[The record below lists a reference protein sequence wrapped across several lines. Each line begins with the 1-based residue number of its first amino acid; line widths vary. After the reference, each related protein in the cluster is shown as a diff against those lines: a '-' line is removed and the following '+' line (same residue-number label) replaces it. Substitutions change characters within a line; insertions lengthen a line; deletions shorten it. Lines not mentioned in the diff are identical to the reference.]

1 MFKIILRIV
10 KLILEKRNKN
20 ESGKKGYL
28 LNPCAYDMKNNILYG
43 RKDKFITNE
52 TIESKAQEFITLYQ
66 EEFTGIYSYLQNELN
81 NQMYYLE

>member
-20 ESGKKGYL
+20 ESRKKGYL
-28 LNPCAYDMKNNILYG
+28 LNPYAYDMKNNILYG
-43 RKDKFITNE
+43 CKDKVITNE

-66 EEFTGIYSYLQNELN
+66 EEFNGIY
-81 NQMYYLE
+81 

>member
-20 ESGKKGYL
+20 ESRKKGYL
-28 LNPCAYDMKNNILYG
+28 LNPYAYYMKNNILYG
-43 RKDKFITNE
+43 RKDKVITNE

-66 EEFTGIYSYLQNELN
+66 EEFNGIY
-81 NQMYYLE
+81 